1 MSTTDEPQARGGLPH
16 LLERIAS
23 AHASGEPCVLGIV
36 IATTG
41 STYQKP
47 GAVVLLDRT
56 GMRHGAISGGCL
68 EPELEDR
75 ARKVLRDNHAE
86 LIEFDT
92 RSDEDL
98 IFGSGTGCR
107 GRIGLMLLPQA
118 HSAPLSLALAGLA
131 DATGTLDVTIVIA
144 GDDTGCGCARLG
156 DETWYWRR
164 DGRSLARTEFERA
177 ASSAATT
184 RVSINPPPTVVLL
197 GTGPETAPLHLFM
210 QRLGWRALAVEHR
223 GRWLKFA
230 HAAGI
235 EHIVEQRPDEAAA
248 AWRREH
254 PDAAIAMTHNFALD
268 LEHLRICAGSDVP
281 YVGLLGPAAR
291 RDALLADLGE
301 SDAGRLRAR
310 LHGPVGLG
318 LGGSGPEAVALAIVA
333 ELQQHFVKRQ
343 RIR

>member
-1 MSTTDEPQARGGLPH
+1 MSATDDLRFRGGLPH
-16 LLERIAS
+16 LLQRMAAI
-23 AHASGEPCVLGIV
+23 HASGESCALGMV
-36 IATTG
+36 VATTG

-47 GAVVLLDRT
+47 GAIVLLDKT

-75 ARKVLRDNHAE
+75 ARMVLRENHAG
-86 LIEFDT
+86 LVEFDT

-98 IFGSGTGCR
+98 VFGSGTGCR
-107 GRIGLMLLPQA
+107 GRIRLLLLPQA
-118 HSAPLSLALAGLA
+118 HSAPLFLALTSLSEAAGA
-131 DATGTLDVTIVIA
+131 MEVTLVIE

-164 DGRSLARTEFERA
+164 DGQPLARTEFERA
-177 ASSAATT
+177 MSVAPIAQ
-184 RVSINPPPTVVLL
+184 VSVNSPPAVVLL

-210 QRLGWRALAVEHR
+210 QQLGWRVLAVEHR

-230 HAAGI
+230 HAAGV
-235 EHIVEQRPDEAAA
+235 EHIVQQRPDEAAPH
-248 AWRREH
+248 WLREQ

-268 LEHLRICAGSDVP
+268 LEHLRVCAHSNLP
-281 YVGLLGPAAR
+281 YVGLLGPGAR
-291 RDALLADLGE
+291 RDALLADLGAH
-301 SDAGRLRAR
+301 DAGRLRPR

-318 LGGSGPEAVALAIVA
+318 LGGSGPDAVALAIVA
-333 ELQQHFVKRQ
+333 ELQQHFVQRQ